1 MFSKQYANLQI
12 KHILHG
18 TSVPGLSDNAAA
30 GALTKLVLALHTDD
44 PGPNGTQ
51 ETNEVVYTGYERRE
65 VDRSAALWTVVD
77 NIARPT
83 ARLEFLEMTA
93 GAEQLAKWITIGVAK
108 LGGGMY
114 LLRGR
119 LAPDIQ
125 CRLGVIPA
133 IKADTEIEFVI
144 DTPAGL

>member
-12 KHILHG
+12 KQILHG
-18 TSVPGLSDNAAA
+18 ADIPGLCRNATVDP
-30 GALTKLVLALHTDD
+30 LTKLVLALHTED

-65 VDRSAALWTVVD
+65 VDRTAALWNVVD

-108 LGGGMY
+108 VGGGMY
-114 LLRGR
+114 ILRGR
-119 LAPDIQ
+119 LTPDIQ

-144 DTPAGL
+144 DTPAA

>member
-1 MFSKQYANLQI
+1 MLSKAYANLHI

-18 TSVPGLSDNAAA
+18 TDVPGISMNTTVSP
-30 GALTKLVLALHTDD
+30 LTKYSLALHTED

-65 VDRSAALWTVVD
+65 VDRSAVLWNVVD

-83 ARLEFLEMTA
+83 SRIEFLEMTA

-108 LGGGMY
+108 VGGGMY
-114 LLRGR
+114 LLRGK
-119 LAPDIQ
+119 LSPDIQ

-144 DTPAGL
+144 DTPVA

>member
-1 MFSKQYANLQI
+1 MFSKAYANLLI

-18 TSVPGLSDNAAA
+18 TAIPNLSDNAAA
-30 GALTKLVLALHTDD
+30 SPLTKLVLALHTED

-51 ETNEVVYTGYERRE
+51 ETNEVVYTGYQRRE
-65 VDRSAALWTVVD
+65 VDRSASLWPVVN
-77 NIARPT
+77 NIARPS

-108 LGGGMY
+108 TGGGMY
-114 LLRGR
+114 LLRGK
-119 LAPDIQ
+119 LSPDIQ

-144 DTPAGL
+144 DTPAA